1 VSQRLPNVRRVEI
14 DEAFEVLGLPK
25 SATQQEIRQAFLRL
39 SRKVHS
45 DTGGSDRLFQHVKL
59 AYDTLRD
66 GQRGHSAG
74 ASYADDASADADEP
88 LQSSAPFVE
97 WVRTRPALALFL
109 SGFVAVVF
117 GLRIGNGAAMVTFI
131 GFVATVLGLTGLLGT
146 NVTALSAGDRTGSAL
161 LLHQMRA
168 GAPRLLKAVG
178 VCLLALVALLTLL
191 GFARDRSYARRH
203 RH

>member
-1 VSQRLPNVRRVEI
+1 
-14 DEAFEVLGLPK
+14 
-25 SATQQEIRQAFLRL
+25 
-39 SRKVHS
+39 
-45 DTGGSDRLFQHVKL
+45 
-59 AYDTLRD
+59 
-66 GQRGHSAG
+66 
-74 ASYADDASADADEP
+74 
-88 LQSSAPFVE
+88 
-97 WVRTRPALALFL
+97 
-109 SGFVAVVF
+109 
-117 GLRIGNGAAMVTFI
+117 MVTFI
-131 GFVATVLGLTGLLGT
+131 GFVATILGLTGLLGT